1 MPGWETERMA
11 LLDTGYTGEVIIPW
25 NAVPESQHEV
35 GTPQNFIDVQVG
47 DNRIVSTIQYPG
59 LLEIIGIPETMR
71 VSVTV
76 IGEEFIIG
84 VGIMEMLTVTLIRA
98 SQVIVEA

>member
-1 MPGWETERMA
+1 MA

-25 NAVPESQHEV
+25 DAVPANVQEIT

-47 DNRIVSTIQYPG
+47 DNRIVPTVQYPG
-59 LLEIIGIPETMR
+59 LLEIVGLPGTIR

-76 IGEEFIIG
+76 IGEEYIIG
-84 VGIMEMLTVTLIRA
+84 VGILELFTATLVRGE
-98 SQVIVEA
+98 QVIIEA